1 MSASVGTKVG
11 TGLGTAIVGWGL
23 TAIGYDGTLAVQSEA
38 TIKGIGIINGVIP
51 GIVYLVLFIAISAW
65 NIDNSVKSR

>member
-23 TAIGYDGTLAVQSEA
+23 AAIGYDGTLAVQSEA
-38 TIKGIGIINGVIP
+38 TIKGIGVINGVIP

-65 NIDNSVKSR
+65 NIDKSVKNK